1 MGLPWWLSGKEP
13 AFQCKRHLFNPWVS
27 KTPWRRTWQ
36 PTPLFLLENPMARGA
51 WRATNHR
58 AAKAAP
64 GSVTK
69 QHECNNR
76 MLFRTSTDSVVLLL
90 TITQHIYILSCFG
103 MAYIHSTPTS
113 PLSYHD
119 ELQTHKGSPILSNQN
134 IVFIALFP
142 FPFFIKA
149 PEI

>member
-13 AFQCKRHLFNPWVS
+13 AFQCRRHLFNPWVS
-27 KTPWRRTWQ
+27 KILWRRTWQ

-103 MAYIHSTPTS
+103 MAYIHSTPTF